1 MTPSFQAKKQL
12 DFNFPLKAIDPNPQ
26 SLTPTYA
33 VLSQTG
39 AALVSSSICKLA
51 AALQIPR
58 VFPPGIPLRKCKS
71 NPIPPIPGLKLSN
84 KVDKSRAMPH
94 PRMAADK
101 CIAKDKPGC

>member
-1 MTPSFQAKKQL
+1 MTPSFQAKEQI
-12 DFNFPLKAIDPNPQ
+12 DFNFPLKASECN
-26 SLTPTYA
+26 
-33 VLSQTG
+33 
-39 AALVSSSICKLA
+39 
-51 AALQIPR
+51 
-58 VFPPGIPLRKCKS
+58 S